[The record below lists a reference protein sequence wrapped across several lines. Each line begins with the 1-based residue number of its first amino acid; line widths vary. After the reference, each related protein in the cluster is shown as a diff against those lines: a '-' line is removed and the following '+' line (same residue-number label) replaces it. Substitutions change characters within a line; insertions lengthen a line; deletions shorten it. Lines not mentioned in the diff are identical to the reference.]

1 MRDPGVQLNRNLTV
15 GLLLAVLSSAAFGT
29 SGALAKGLLMAGWSP
44 AAAVTWRVAIGALT
58 LALPAALAM
67 RGRWHLLRKGW
78 PTMLLFGVIA
88 VAGCQLAYFL
98 AVERLSVAVAL
109 LLEYCGVILVVLWLW
124 LRHGQ
129 RPKPLTIMGTAIAV
143 AGLVLILDVFGAVQV
158 DPLGVMWGLLAAA
171 GLATYFVVS
180 ADSSPDMPPLAL
192 AAGGL
197 TIGTLALL
205 LAGAVGLVQLEW
217 NTSPVLLAGV
227 MVPWW
232 LDIAALGIVAASF
245 AYLSGIAGTRRLG
258 SKLASFV
265 GLSEVLFAVLWA
277 WLLLAEMPGTIQLI
291 GGVLLLAGVAV
302 VRLDGAAAEKPV
314 RRPASVAAD

>member
-1 MRDPGVQLNRNLTV
+1 M
-15 GLLLAVLSSAAFGT
+15 LSSAAFGT

-205 LAGAVGLVQLEW
+205 LAGAVGLVQLQW

-277 WLLLAEMPGTIQLI
+277 WLLLAEMPGAIQLI

>member
-1 MRDPGVQLNRNLTV
+1 MNRNLTV

-205 LAGAVGLVQLEW
+205 LAGAVGLVQLQW

>member
-1 MRDPGVQLNRNLTV
+1 M
-15 GLLLAVLSSAAFGT
+15 LSSAAFGT

-205 LAGAVGLVQLEW
+205 LAGAVGLVQLQW